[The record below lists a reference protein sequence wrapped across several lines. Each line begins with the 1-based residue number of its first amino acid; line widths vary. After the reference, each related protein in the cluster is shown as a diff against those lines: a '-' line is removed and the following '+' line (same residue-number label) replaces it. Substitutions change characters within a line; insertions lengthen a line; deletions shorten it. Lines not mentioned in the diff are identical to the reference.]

1 MARVGCLLG
10 SHVLDRSHDL
20 PGLSQAVVLRVDAK
34 QLQTWLTP
42 EQGHKLSDHWY
53 VVDPMGEWMMR
64 FPAPIDREHLPRI
77 KRDIERLLRASAGW
91 DQAGR

>member
-1 MARVGCLLG
+1 MPVEI
-10 SHVLDRSHDL
+10 L
-20 PGLSQAVVLRVDAK
+20 PALSQAVVLRLDAQ
-34 QLQTWLTP
+34 QLQAWLAP
-42 EQGHKLSDHWY
+42 EPGRKLSEHWY

-64 FPAPIDREHLPRI
+64 FPTPINRENLPRI